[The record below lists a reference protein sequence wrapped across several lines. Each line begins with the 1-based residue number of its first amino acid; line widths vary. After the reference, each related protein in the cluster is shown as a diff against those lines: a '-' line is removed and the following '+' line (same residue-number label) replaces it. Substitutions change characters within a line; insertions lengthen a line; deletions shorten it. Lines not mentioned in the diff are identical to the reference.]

1 MSVNIT
7 FDGAPESGVIDF
19 GVGQPS
25 ADLLP
30 LRRVRAAS
38 ERFFAHAQP
47 IELNYGEKPG
57 DSRFRTA
64 LAEFLTRAGGHAASA
79 DSLFLTAGT
88 SQALDF
94 VCQRFT
100 RPGDTVFVEEPS
112 YFLAFQ
118 IFRDHGLDIVGIPL
132 DGVGL
137 DVDAL
142 EREIARRR
150 PKLVYTIP
158 SFNNPTG
165 QTMSRE
171 RRERLVRPERRAR
184 FHHCRRRGLPAAAL
198 REAAAAGARDVGGP
212 RQRALAGL
220 VLEDRRARH
229 AARLDPDRRCADPA
243 PARERSHHQRRLLQS
258 LRLAR
263 RAADARGRLA
273 RGAARRVCVCAYAAR
288 VAAMDEALHEH
299 LGGIASWQK
308 PEGGYFFWVTLR
320 APLDAE
326 TLREAARTAGTGY
339 QLGSKCSIAGGM
351 RNCLRLSFAYYTA
364 PEIREG
370 IKRLGAAA
378 LASATAALETAH
390 RRRSRD
396 QKSCENLS
404 PTVIGWRR
412 RPYVWTPQTA
422 TAHS

>member
-1 MSVNIT
+1 MFRLVSAAGGCVISVKIT

-57 DSRFRTA
+57 DARFRTA

-118 IFRDHGLDIVGIPL
+118 IFRDHGLEIVGIPM
-132 DGVGL
+132 DGQGM

-142 EREIARRR
+142 EREVARRR

-165 QTMSRE
+165 QTLSHE
-171 RRERLVRPERRAR
+171 RRERLVRLSVEHDFHRR
-184 FHHCRRRGLPAAAL
+184 RRRGLPAAAL
-198 REAAAAGARDVGGP
+198 RGAAAAGARDVGGP

-273 RGAARRVCVCAYAAR
+273 RRADRGVAPRVRGARRCDGRGAASSTSAASR
-288 VAAMDEALHEH
+288 AGRSPRAAISS
-299 LGGIASWQK
+299 G
-308 PEGGYFFWVTLR
+308 
-320 APLDAE
+320 
-326 TLREAARTAGTGY
+326 
-339 QLGSKCSIAGGM
+339 
-351 RNCLRLSFAYYTA
+351 
-364 PEIREG
+364 
-370 IKRLGAAA
+370 
-378 LASATAALETAH
+378 
-390 RRRSRD
+390 
-396 QKSCENLS
+396 
-404 PTVIGWRR
+404 
-412 RPYVWTPQTA
+412 
-422 TAHS
+422 